1 MTLEKK
7 TQHLIDFKILEAVRA
22 YKQYDKE
29 LALLLNK
36 KGTLH
41 PEVEKKVENF
51 RRYLDQFNPDDLK
64 NIDHVI
70 AYELKFQYF
79 LYSTLN

>member
-7 TQHLIDFKILEAVRA
+7 TQHLIDFKILEAVRE
-22 YKQYDKE
+22 YRRYNNDLIPLLKE
-29 LALLLNK
+29 GCHLSEIKTKA
-36 KGTLH
+36 
-41 PEVEKKVENF
+41 ENF